1 MIQDLIQYV
10 TTPVLEL
17 FWSRVKRLEALE
29 FDEIR
34 VQFLKQYTINA
45 LSTLKRY
52 YDQMIADQKS
62 SSSSKR

>member
-1 MIQDLIQYV
+1 M
-10 TTPVLEL
+10 LEL

-29 FDEIR
+29 FDETR

-62 SSSSKR
+62 SSSKR